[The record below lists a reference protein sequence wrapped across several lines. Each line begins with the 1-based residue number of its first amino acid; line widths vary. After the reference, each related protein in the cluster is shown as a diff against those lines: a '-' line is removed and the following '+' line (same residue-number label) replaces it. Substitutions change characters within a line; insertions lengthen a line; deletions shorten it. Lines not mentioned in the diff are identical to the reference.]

1 MCYPASRKK
10 QNTTTF
16 SQIASR
22 LGVERKRG
30 GLSLVGFSEK
40 LSDRGTLGGGG
51 AEDPPVPPGY
61 REMKNEEMEIRKDV

>member
-1 MCYPASRKK
+1 M
-10 QNTTTF
+10 
-16 SQIASR
+16 
-22 LGVERKRG
+22 ERKRR

-40 LSDRGTLGGGG
+40 LSNRGTLGGGG